1 MEDSFLQTQRMSVGT
16 DGLAEY
22 VVEWLRIQEVTFF
35 EKGNQKLV
43 PRHDKCLYLC
53 DTHVKKLLDYV
64 SKLCVY

>member
-1 MEDSFLQTQRMSVGT
+1 MEDSFLQTHVGT

-35 EKGNQKLV
+35 EQGNQKLV

-53 DTHVKKLLDYV
+53 ATHVKKLLDSV